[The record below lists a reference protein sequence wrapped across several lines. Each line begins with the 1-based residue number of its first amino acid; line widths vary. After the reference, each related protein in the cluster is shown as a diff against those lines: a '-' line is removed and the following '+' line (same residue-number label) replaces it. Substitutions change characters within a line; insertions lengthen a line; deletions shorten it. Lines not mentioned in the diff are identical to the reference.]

1 MVWQCLKWNKHLGM
15 EIGANS
21 YSFKLV
27 LWQQNCNIWEHL
39 WEQDNSSEEK
49 CLEIQPLCSEER
61 WMMIDSTCYK
71 RKHFDPAADRRGSW
85 RAKCGWPCCSQL
97 FLLCKECSY
106 FLQQVTLTKV
116 SNENYLPVHTKNA
129 DKGSIIVSP
138 HYKTQSI
145 ALN

>member
-1 MVWQCLKWNKHLGM
+1 MALKSSATHWEILNNHSQVNPQLLLKLLSGMVWQCLKWNKHLGM

-49 CLEIQPLCSEER
+49 CLEIQPLCSEET
-61 WMMIDSTCYK
+61 WMMSDLTCYK

-85 RAKCGWPCCSQL
+85 RGKMWMTVLLSAL
-97 FLLCKECSY
+97 FIVLGV
-106 FLQQVTLTKV
+106 FIFPAAGHT
-116 SNENYLPVHTKNA
+116 NESK
-129 DKGSIIVSP
+129 
-138 HYKTQSI
+138 
-145 ALN
+145 